1 MIYITEPEAL
11 INRVKKFL
19 DSIIPDLT
27 VLSLIN
33 KLIWD
38 VPGDA
43 GDPPVLLWRCQCHK
57 QPVMVSTLKKEIRRF
72 WNLNGKPEKLNFG

>member
-33 KLIWD
+33 KLI
-38 VPGDA
+38 
-43 GDPPVLLWRCQCHK
+43 
-57 QPVMVSTLKKEIRRF
+57 
-72 WNLNGKPEKLNFG
+72 